1 MLGGIYIGIYIM
13 QSDRCDLQAQLC
25 LPLNGD
31 RGSPALRDI
40 AATRKRGRLSRGRST
55 GRRSSNSSTTA
66 KSRCRHCGAPVEIP
80 GWLLA
85 QGLENYYC
93 NAECRRAW
101 TLEEVKEPK
110 RTAPARS
117 KATDSRHRGANW
129 RVQSKA
135 ARQRDRYTCRVCGLT
150 EDELGKRLHV
160 HHTIPY
166 SRFKS
171 NVEANKL
178 DYLVSVCPS
187 CHGQLEAQLRRDLPL
202 FADLVASDEDRPAE
216 GATGR
221 PAPTDDRRQILG
233 GN

>member
-1 MLGGIYIGIYIM
+1 MPGGIYIM
-13 QSDRCDLQAQLC
+13 EEDRCDLQAQLC
-25 LPLNGD
+25 LSLSGD
-31 RGSPALRDI
+31 RGSAALRGI
-40 AATRKRGRLSRGRST
+40 AETCKRGHPTRRKP
-55 GRRSSNSSTTA
+55 GRRPSNSSNAA
-66 KSRCRHCGAPVEIP
+66 KSRCRHCGSPVEVP

-101 TLEEVKEPK
+101 ALAEVKEPK
-110 RTAPARS
+110 RPAPPRS
-117 KATDSRHRGANW
+117 KTADSRRRGANW

-171 NVEANKL
+171 NVEANNL

-202 FADLVASDEDRPAE
+202 FADLVASDEDHSAGRAI
-216 GATGR
+216 GR
-221 PAPTDDRRQILG
+221 PTGMDDRRQILG